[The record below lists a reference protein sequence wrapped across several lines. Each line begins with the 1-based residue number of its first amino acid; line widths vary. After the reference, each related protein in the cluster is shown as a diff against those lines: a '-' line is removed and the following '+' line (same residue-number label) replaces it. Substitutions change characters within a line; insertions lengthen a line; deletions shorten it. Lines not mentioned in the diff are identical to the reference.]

1 MNSPTQKALIQFA
14 ESMAITALI
23 AGIASIGTLLV
34 GNGTIDWTQVGIT
47 FSLAVVFS
55 LAHSLSAYLK
65 ATPTAQQGQPDYS
78 ALGTVLDAFLN
89 TLQQR
94 VEAAQVPVVAQPQPA
109 QQAAPKAPL
118 VPPGTPVMDIP
129 ANSSNVVTQPAQIDW
144 SATNPAFKAVNL
156 VPPAQ
161 QQ

>member
-1 MNSPTQKALIQFA
+1 VNSPTKKALIQFA

-65 ATPTAQQGQPDYS
+65 AMPAAQQGQPDLS
-78 ALGTVLDAFLN
+78 ALGTVLDAFIT
-89 TLQQR
+89 TLQQH
-94 VEAAQVPVVAQPQPA
+94 VEAAKVPVVAQPQAA
-109 QQAAPKAPL
+109 QQAVTTA
-118 VPPGTPVMDIP
+118 TPAASQAQPV
-129 ANSSNVVTQPAQIDW
+129 ATTPAQIDW

>member
-1 MNSPTQKALIQFA
+1 VNTPTQKALIQLG

-23 AGIASIGTLLV
+23 AGIASLNNVLV
-34 GNGTIDWTQVGIT
+34 GTGSINWNQTAINFG
-47 FSLAVVFS
+47 LAVMFS

-65 ATPTAQQGQPDYS
+65 AVAAKKAEQEQQSGQAQAQIDLSPLS
-78 ALGTVLDAFLN
+78 AVLDAFINNLEQRFN
-89 TLQQR
+89 T
-94 VEAAQVPVVAQPQPA
+94 VKAPAAVTSATVQPPATTAAPVAQP
-109 QQAAPKAPL
+109 
-118 VPPGTPVMDIP
+118 
-129 ANSSNVVTQPAQIDW
+129 SQPAQIDW

>member
-1 MNSPTQKALIQFA
+1 MNTPTQKALIQFA

-65 ATPTAQQGQPDYS
+65 AIPAAQQGQPDYS

-94 VEAAQVPVVAQPQPA
+94 VEAAKVPVAAQPQA
-109 QQAAPKAPL
+109 VQQVATTATPAAPQAQ
-118 VPPGTPVMDIP
+118 PV
-129 ANSSNVVTQPAQIDW
+129 ASTPAQIDW

-161 QQ
+161 Q

>member
-1 MNSPTQKALIQFA
+1 MNSPTKKALIQFA

-65 ATPTAQQGQPDYS
+65 AMPAAQQGQPDLS
-78 ALGTVLDAFLN
+78 ALGTVLDAFIT
-89 TLQQR
+89 TLQQH
-94 VEAAQVPVVAQPQPA
+94 VEAAKVPVAAQPQPTQQVATTATPAASQA
-109 QQAAPKAPL
+109 Q
-118 VPPGTPVMDIP
+118 PV
-129 ANSSNVVTQPAQIDW
+129 ATTPAQIDW